1 MDTALTTVGLPIAL
15 GIIMLGLGLSLTIKD
30 FTRLLSMPW
39 TIVLILGCQIV
50 LLPVFCFGLVLAFV
64 NYFDLSPLLAVG
76 MMMMAASPGGTTA
89 SLYSYLFKGNVALNI
104 SLTAINSL
112 TAMVTLP
119 LITGFSLGYFTDGGS
134 IGLQAD
140 KMVQVFAVIL
150 VPVAIGMFI
159 RAKMTS
165 FAEGMERPVKLGSI
179 LVLIAVIA
187 GAIAAEW
194 ANLPEYIVS
203 VGLMVLIF
211 NVVSLVVGYWAPRM
225 VGTKRPEAIAS
236 CMEIGLHNTTLSL
249 TIAVTVLNST
259 EIAIPSA
266 VYGVMMFFTAAVAGV
281 LLTRRNAR
289 EEKAEA
295 AGAAGGPGGSGAA
308 GATEPTG

>member
-1 MDTALTTVGLPIAL
+1 MDSALTTIGLPVAL
-15 GIIMLGLGLSLTIKD
+15 CIIMLGLGLSLTVRD

-39 TIVLILGCQIV
+39 TIVLVLGCQIL
-50 LLPVFCFGLVLAFV
+50 LLPLFCFGLVLVFV
-64 NYFDLSPLLAVG
+64 TRFDLSPLLAVG

-112 TAMVTLP
+112 TALVTLP
-119 LITGFSLGYFTDGGS
+119 LITGFSLGYFTEGGS
-134 IGLQAD
+134 IGLQTD

-150 VPVAIGMFI
+150 VPVAVGMLI
-159 RAKMTS
+159 RAKLTT
-165 FAEGMERPVKLGSI
+165 FAERMEKPVKLGSI
-179 LVLIAVIA
+179 LVLVAVIV

-194 ANLPEYIVS
+194 ANLPEYILS
-203 VGLMVLIF
+203 VGLMVLVF
-211 NVVSLVVGYWAPRM
+211 NVVSLATGYWAPRL
-225 VGTKRPEAIAS
+225 VGTERPEAVAS

-266 VYGVMMFFTAAVAGV
+266 VYGVLMFFTAAVAGA
-281 LLTRRNAR
+281 LLNRRGAR
-289 EEKAEA
+289 EDR
-295 AGAAGGPGGSGAA
+295 AGARVS
-308 GATEPTG
+308 

>member
-1 MDTALTTVGLPIAL
+1 MDSALTTIGLPLAL
-15 GIIMLGLGLSLTIKD
+15 GIIMLGLGLSLTVRD

-39 TIVLILGCQIV
+39 TIVLVLGCQIV
-50 LLPVFCFGLVLAFV
+50 LLPLFCLGLVLVFV
-64 NYFDLSPLLAVG
+64 THFDLSPLLAVG

-119 LITGFSLGYFTDGGS
+119 LITGFSLGYFTEGGS
-134 IGLQAD
+134 IGLQTD

-150 VPVAIGMFI
+150 IPVAIGMLV
-159 RAKMTS
+159 RAKLTA
-165 FAEGMERPVKLGSI
+165 FAERMEKPVKLGSI
-179 LVLIAVIA
+179 LVLVAVIV

-203 VGLMVLIF
+203 VGLMVLVF
-211 NVVSLVVGYWAPRM
+211 NVVSLVIGYWAPRL
-225 VGTKRPEAIAS
+225 VGTERPEAVAS

-266 VYGVMMFFTAAVAGV
+266 VYGVLMFFTAA
-281 LLTRRNAR
+281 
-289 EEKAEA
+289 A
-295 AGAAGGPGGSGAA
+295 AGALLNRRGAREDRA
-308 GATEPTG
+308 GARAA